1 MIQASSKNAVGNS
14 TSKPEASLGHFI
26 FFFQKIKFDQR
37 LTLGHIG
44 LFNCLLAMYI
54 ESEFREPLEVYSHQ
68 VMAVAKISNPTT
80 YYKYLHYLQDY
91 GYLIYRPSFNKNK
104 PSSISFVRDDNFG

>member
-1 MIQASSKNAVGNS
+1 MKVKEVNNKKKAGNS
-14 TSKPEASLGHFI
+14 ISDPRALSDHFI
-26 FFFQKIKFDQR
+26 IFFQKIKFDQC

-44 LFNCLLAMYI
+44 LFNCLLAMFI
-54 ESEFREPLEVYSHQ
+54 ENGFKQPLEVYSHQ
-68 VMAVAKISNPTT
+68 VMEVAKISNPTT

-104 PSSISFVRDDNFG
+104 PSSISFMP